1 MSKQQSFR
9 VKIDLEFTDVR
20 DALKV
25 LSQINTFSIKQH
37 ELKKQVNT
45 AHLTLKR
52 EIRLPLIEPN
62 IEEINGKKC
71 LVYKSQ
77 MNET

>member
-1 MSKQQSFR
+1 MIKQQSFS

-20 DALKV
+20 DAIKV
-25 LSQINTFSIKQH
+25 LSQINTFSIKQQ

-45 AHLTLKR
+45 AKLTLKR
-52 EIRLPLIEPN
+52 VIKPTFIEPN